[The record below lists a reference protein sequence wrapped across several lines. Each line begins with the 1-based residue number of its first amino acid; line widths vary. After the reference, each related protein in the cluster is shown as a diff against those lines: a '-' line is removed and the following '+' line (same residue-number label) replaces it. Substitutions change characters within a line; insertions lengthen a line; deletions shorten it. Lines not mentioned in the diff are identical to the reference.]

1 MVVLSN
7 LDGRVEAADQRITND
22 VDLLMQFSFEFFLG
36 GIMKPDSGVL
46 FKMSVFL
53 VSCWIVWMDVEHTMP
68 GMGGA
73 APSMASGLFL

>member
-1 MVVLSN
+1 MLRKRLFYHLQAKYLRSADRIYYVLSN

-46 FKMSVFL
+46 FKAKKGFKSEFL
-53 VSCWIVWMDVEHTMP
+53 NVT
-68 GMGGA
+68 
-73 APSMASGLFL
+73 